1 MENPFR
7 YGTVVTG
14 KDFVD
19 REPELAEI
27 LKDLRGG
34 KSIVVYSNRRMGKS
48 SLLEELARRNK
59 KEFIFVRVDL
69 YGMTDK
75 NTLLNAL
82 VGGTVRSAYGK
93 AEKLASGILEL
104 VKGTTL
110 RFVISDTGR
119 LGVEFVGGEPKQA
132 EMQDVLDFPEKV
144 ASKKRKRIVVVF
156 DEFQEGGVMD
166 GTSLL
171 KSMRSRFQ
179 MHKNVVYVFSGSKRH
194 LLQEIFEEAEGAF
207 FKFARSIELGP
218 LPREDLEKFLVDRFA
233 AATGKLEPG
242 MAKEIVAIT
251 KGHPYY
257 TQQIAHE
264 LFNMKKSP
272 SSKDDIDDAVRIA
285 VEHQSLAFSNFWD
298 SVKSPSQRN
307 FLIALAFEG
316 KSAKGS
322 EFVSRYHLKTRSH
335 VQRAEG
341 QLEARGIIDRGKIVD
356 PLFAMWVREI
366 GSSGKDREI
375 E

>member
-1 MENPFR
+1 
-7 YGTVVTG
+7 
-14 KDFVD
+14 
-19 REPELAEI
+19 
-27 LKDLRGG
+27 
-34 KSIVVYSNRRMGKS
+34 
-48 SLLEELARRNK
+48 
-59 KEFIFVRVDL
+59 
-69 YGMTDK
+69 
-75 NTLLNAL
+75 
-82 VGGTVRSAYGK
+82 
-93 AEKLASGILEL
+93 
-104 VKGTTL
+104 
-110 RFVISDTGR
+110 
-119 LGVEFVGGEPKQA
+119 
-132 EMQDVLDFPEKV
+132 
-144 ASKKRKRIVVVF
+144 
-156 DEFQEGGVMD
+156 MD

-233 AATGKLEPG
+233 AANGKLEPG

>member
-1 MENPFR
+1 MHPGGAFEMENPFR

-27 LKDLRGG
+27 LKELRGG

-59 KEFIFVRVDL
+59 KEFVFVRVDL

-82 VGGTVRSAYGK
+82 VGETVRSAYGK

-156 DEFQEGGVMD
+156 DEFQEVGVMD
-166 GTSLL
+166 GVSLL

-207 FKFARSIELGP
+207 FKFARSLELGP
-218 LPREDLEKFLVDRFA
+218 LPREELEEFLIDRFA
-233 AATGKLEPG
+233 AANGKLEPG

-251 KGHPYY
+251 KGH
-257 TQQIAHE
+257 
-264 LFNMKKSP
+264 
-272 SSKDDIDDAVRIA
+272 
-285 VEHQSLAFSNFWD
+285 
-298 SVKSPSQRN
+298 
-307 FLIALAFEG
+307 
-316 KSAKGS
+316 
-322 EFVSRYHLKTRSH
+322 
-335 VQRAEG
+335 
-341 QLEARGIIDRGKIVD
+341 
-356 PLFAMWVREI
+356 
-366 GSSGKDREI
+366 
-375 E
+375 